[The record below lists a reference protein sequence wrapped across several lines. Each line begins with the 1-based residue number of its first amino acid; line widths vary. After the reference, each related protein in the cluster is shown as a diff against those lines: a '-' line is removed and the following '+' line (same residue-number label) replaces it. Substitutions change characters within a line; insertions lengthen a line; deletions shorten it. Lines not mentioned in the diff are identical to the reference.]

1 LDDYINESSTAK
13 NINIGTLAL
22 VSGRASRQ
30 ASLSA
35 VPLMNGLNGRGQ
47 SIEMVKR
54 AENLVI
60 LHRQVSL
67 QGVPFTL
74 TDMAGLPFIGIET
87 RRNPHRH
94 HKDQN

>member
-1 LDDYINESSTAK
+1 MTNKARRCGKAAE
-13 NINIGTLAL
+13 
-22 VSGRASRQ
+22 AS
-30 ASLSA
+30 
-35 VPLMNGLNGRGQ
+35 LMNGLNGRGQ